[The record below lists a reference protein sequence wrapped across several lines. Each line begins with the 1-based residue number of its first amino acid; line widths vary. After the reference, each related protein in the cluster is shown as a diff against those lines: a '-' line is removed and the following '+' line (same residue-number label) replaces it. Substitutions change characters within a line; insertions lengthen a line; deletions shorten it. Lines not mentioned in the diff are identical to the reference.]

1 MQCDRTTDLTGCQDS
16 GGFMFTPENVKLF
29 KQQVIDGDPACPWY
43 KDEATMWLS
52 DVTGMSVDDAK
63 FDALYEKFWN
73 AV

>member
-1 MQCDRTTDLTGCQDS
+1 
-16 GGFMFTPENVKLF
+16 MFTPENVKLF